1 MENPIIVEKREKYIY
16 IKPEVENLNNQV
28 SPTLKAV
35 FVDLAK
41 KGEKNFIVDLHQVDY
56 CDSSGLSALL
66 TGNRLSQENNG
77 SFILANVNPHVM
89 KLIMISQLDNVLK
102 HTPTV
107 NEAEDMLYMEELERD
122 LNIDLDEL
130 DFE

>member
-1 MENPIIVEKREKYIY
+1 
-16 IKPEVENLNNQV
+16 
-28 SPTLKAV
+28 
-35 FVDLAK
+35 
-41 KGEKNFIVDLHQVDY
+41 
-56 CDSSGLSALL
+56 
-66 TGNRLSQENNG
+66 
-77 SFILANVNPHVM
+77 
-89 KLIMISQLDNVLK
+89 LDNVLK

>member
-41 KGEKNFIVDLHQVDY
+41 KAEKNFIVDLHQVDY